1 MMRRSLWGTAICITL
16 LLAGLPLAYKLWP
29 AAVPAAARIGEVA
42 GSFELVDHQ
51 GRRIDQNS
59 FAERWVLLSFGFTH
73 CPDVCPTTL
82 ATVAKTLDKLGPR
95 SQHLQPVFIT
105 LDPERDSPQLL
116 QRYTGFF
123 DPRIIGLSG
132 NVQQVRQAAD
142 AYGVY
147 VARREASGT
156 YLLDHTTSL
165 YLVAP
170 DGRLVE
176 LFAQNVTPEH
186 LASSIG
192 DYLDAN

>member
-1 MMRRSLWGTAICITL
+1 MRRSLWGTAICIGL
-16 LLAGLPLAYKLWP
+16 LLAGLPLAYRFWP
-29 AAVPAAARIGEVA
+29 AAVPPAALVGEVA
-42 GSFELVDHQ
+42 GAFELVDHQ
-51 GRRIDQNS
+51 GRLLDQNS
-59 FAERWVLLSFGFTH
+59 FAERWLLLSFGFTH

-82 ATVAKTLDKLGPR
+82 ATVAKTLDKLGPS
-95 SQHLQPVFIT
+95 SQHVQPLFIT

-123 DPRIIGLSG
+123 DPRILGLSG
-132 NVQQVRQAAD
+132 SVGQVMQAAD

-147 VARREASGT
+147 VSRREGSGT

-192 DYLDAN
+192 DYLDAD

>member
-1 MMRRSLWGTAICITL
+1 MRRSLWGTAICITL

>member
-1 MMRRSLWGTAICITL
+1 MRRSLGGTAFCMGL
-16 LLAGLPLAYKLWP
+16 RRAGWPRAYRLGR
-29 AAVPAAARIGEVA
+29 AAVPPAALVGEVA
-42 GSFELVDHQ
+42 GAFELVDHQ
-51 GRRIDQNS
+51 GRLLDQNS
-59 FAERWVLLSFGFTH
+59 FAERWLLLSFGFTH

-95 SQHLQPVFIT
+95 SQHVQPLFIT

-123 DPRIIGLSG
+123 DPRILGLSG
-132 NVQQVRQAAD
+132 SVGQVMQAAD

-147 VARREASGT
+147 VSRREGSGT

-192 DYLDAN
+192 DYLDAD

>member
-1 MMRRSLWGTAICITL
+1 MRRSLWGTAICISL

-95 SQHLQPVFIT
+95 SQHVQPVFIS

-147 VARREASGT
+147 VARREANGT

-170 DGRLVE
+170 GGRLVE

>member
-1 MMRRSLWGTAICITL
+1 MRRSLWGTAICISL
-16 LLAGLPLAYKLWP
+16 LLSGLPLAYKLWP

-147 VARREASGT
+147 VARREANGT

-170 DGRLVE
+170 GGRLVE
-176 LFAQNVTPEH
+176 LFAQSVTPEH